1 MFFITYSSGVAT
13 GGGRGKRRGGRWRFV
28 EIENKSYKY
37 YYVNGTCMN
46 IQYVGQNGRVQ
57 VGQNACSLNM

>member
-1 MFFITYSSGVAT
+1 
-13 GGGRGKRRGGRWRFV
+13 V

-57 VGQNACSLNM
+57 VGQNACSLYM